1 MRWTET
7 MCKISHIS
15 LKNIIFYI
23 FQVFL
28 MIVIMLTGN
37 YNFFNFLFMG
47 LCLSLADDSWLR
59 SGQNKPG
66 GEWRIDMSWTVNSEQ
81 QKQKWLISLFSSQLR
96 IWWTKISLLK
106 IMLYLIG
113 LIPSSKY
120 NEGRGVFVGAFS
132 NLLKRDW

>member
-1 MRWTET
+1 

-66 GEWRIDMSWTVNSEQ
+66 GE
-81 QKQKWLISLFSSQLR
+81 
-96 IWWTKISLLK
+96 
-106 IMLYLIG
+106 
-113 LIPSSKY
+113 
-120 NEGRGVFVGAFS
+120 
-132 NLLKRDW
+132 